1 MCLGRAIRISI
12 EAERDWR
19 ADREQPHGPEA
30 KKIAVEAR
38 TRSSAGRHAGRLAV
52 ASPLHISRRGVRG

>member
-19 ADREQPHGPEA
+19 ADRERPHGPEA

-38 TRSSAGRHAGRLAV
+38 TRSSAGRRAGQV
-52 ASPLHISRRGVRG
+52 AATSELHVSKRRGVR